1 MGVNGTASKS
11 KTAVVGEVLYHDDTP
26 FAAQEYPPRM
36 INTLFLPELR
46 EMLALNNE
54 RELREFCTALHPAR
68 TAEFMEGL
76 EPAETWRVLQ
86 HAEPALQAELFQ
98 YFELDRKL
106 ELLREQDEVQV
117 AALVTCL
124 PADDVVDLFQELDAS
139 RVDQIL
145 ALVPA
150 PDRRDIRR
158 LQSFPEGTAGA
169 LMTVEAACLTEN
181 LTVQQAMEQLAK
193 QAAHLET
200 VHYIYVIDSTNHLR
214 GIVSARSLLSSMG
227 RPETKLAALMRTDV
241 VTVNVHDDQE
251 QVAERV
257 AFLDLSAI
265 PVVDDD
271 NHMVGIIT
279 HDDIIDVMRRE
290 ATEDVHRMAGVE
302 PLPDSYMRTPFLT
315 LSWKRGIWLT
325 ILSLAALLAAFAL
338 QLYHEELHRFDWLV
352 WFLPLI
358 ISSGGN
364 SGSQSSTLIIAALA
378 TRDVTTRDA
387 MPILRREVLSGL
399 VLGTLL
405 AVIGYISACFLAPS
419 MYAALV
425 IPITILAVVMCGTSF
440 GSMLPLI
447 LRRVGLDPALMSSP
461 LIAGISDIVG
471 IVIYLSVAR
480 VFLN

>member
-1 MGVNGTASKS
+1 
-11 KTAVVGEVLYHDDTP
+11 
-26 FAAQEYPPRM
+26 M

-46 EMLALNNE
+46 EMLAAHDAN
-54 RELREFCTALHPAR
+54 ELREFCTALHPAR

-76 EPAETWRVLQ
+76 DAREAWEVLQ
-86 HAEPALQAELFQ
+86 HADPSLRADIFQ

-106 ELLREQDEVQV
+106 ELLREQDDVQV
-117 AALVTCL
+117 AALVTSL
-124 PADDVVDLFQELDAS
+124 PADDVVDLFQELDTA
-139 RVDQIL
+139 RVDHIL
-145 ALVPA
+145 SLVPA

-181 LTVQQAMEQLAK
+181 LTVQQAIEQLAK

-200 VHYIYVIDSTNHLR
+200 VHYIYVIDNINHLR

-227 RPETKLAALMRTDV
+227 RPDRKLAELMRTDV
-241 VTVNVHDDQE
+241 ETVNVHDDQE
-251 QVAERV
+251 QVAEKV
-257 AFLDLSAI
+257 AFLDFSAI

-279 HDDIIDVMRRE
+279 HDDIIDVVRRE
-290 ATEDVHRMAGVE
+290 AAEEMQRMAAVE
-302 PLPDSYMRTPFLT
+302 PLPDSYMRTSFLT

-325 ILSLAALLAAFAL
+325 ILSIAALIAAFAL
-338 QLYHEELHRFDWLV
+338 QLYHDELNRFGWLV

-378 TRDVTTRDA
+378 TRDVSTSDA
-387 MPILRREVLSGL
+387 WPILRREVLSGL
-399 VLGTLL
+399 LLGALL
-405 AVIGYISACFLAPS
+405 GLIGFVSAAFLAPS
-419 MYAALV
+419 WYAALV
-425 IPITILAVVMCGTSF
+425 IPLTILVVVMCGTSF

-447 LRRVGLDPALMSSP
+447 LRRFGLDPALMSSP

-480 VFLN
+480 IFLS